1 MDDDDGKMVG
11 VMMVDLSA
19 AFDMVDHPLLLAKL
33 CLFGLEEEVIL
44 RFESYLTGRTQ
55 SVLIDGCLSQP
66 LGIQCEVPQ
75 GSILGPLMYIIFTND
90 IPDLVHDHAFS
101 FLTPEPAC
109 EACGSTVRYVDD
121 GTFSVGHT
129 DPSIFHLSSVQI
141 LVNKP
146 CVHDFPIG

>member
-1 MDDDDGKMVG
+1 MYYQWTEEVDDGKMVG

-33 CLFGLEEEVIL
+33 RLFGLEEEVIL
-44 RFESYLTGRTQ
+44 WFESYLTGRTQ
-55 SVLIDGCLSQP
+55 SVLIDGCLSPP
-66 LGIQCEVPQ
+66 LGIQCEVPP
-75 GSILGPLMYIIFTND
+75 GSILGTLMYIIFTND
-90 IPDLVHDHAFS
+90 IPDLVHDHAVS

-129 DPSIFHLSSVQI
+129 DPSVFIYHLY
-141 LVNKP
+141 KP
-146 CVHDFPIG
+146 NFS